1 MENKDFS
8 SVLSAVQAAALNDEV
23 NLTCDRIEALAG
35 GHGMVNMALFSV
47 ADVIVEELQKGQ
59 SLEVKF
65 SNARKLPV
73 DEIMKKAIEAAKAAG
88 ADGANAAL
96 IVAGMMYLA
105 GSAAQVGVP
114 AGNRK
119 LGATARMLAGV
130 DRSGVA
136 AIPTTKMN
144 SKVSAFPAVL
154 AIYEAIRNGELSPVD
169 GKNIP
174 PFVGGAIYGHSALGE
189 DYVWPAL
196 AKRGAEI
203 GTKAM
208 LDAMHG
214 IGIGGNAF
222 QAAILGSAAI
232 LEIIHPDAEVPE
244 ECGTYGRTSS
254 VYLVGKAAAE
264 TAGLPPK
271 LHMRITGEE
280 YDTAHVVGDAGLI
293 LKDIGAPSVIGM
305 MAFAEI
311 FACFQ
316 ERICG
321 GSGGAHNPPLGH
333 MTGYTV
339 CAVKALQA
347 GMDPDEIGRAIVN
360 DRSTDVVSPYPA
372 AFSIYAVAK
381 KAAELHNGPVT
392 RLLTDATLP
401 YVTRLIYQKAART
414 YEGLGHGKTLGQI
427 VKELD
432 DERVSD
438 AERYGA
444 RYWKKLAGR
453 DVTVKYLK
461 IENAARRSAKLVQK
475 YLAFDPLITV
485 EVTEGEK
492 HAVLE
497 HFTDQVIPKVCLG
510 EAPELAWAVAIAAP
524 ITSELVLSGNMIL
537 NVVIPAAVAA
547 VLGYAPIDEAAA
559 EAEKAAYITA
569 GIPGCKA
576 AAKKTAKLACK
587 IYDTL
592 SIEGDIW

>member
-1 MENKDFS
+1 MERKEFS
-8 SVLSAVQAAALNDEV
+8 SVFAAVEAAALNDVV
-23 NLTCDRIEALAG
+23 NLTSDRIEALAG

-65 SNARKLPV
+65 ANVRRLPV
-73 DEIMKKAIEAAKAAG
+73 DEIMKKAIDAAKAAG

-96 IVAGMMYLA
+96 IAASMMYLA

-130 DRSGVA
+130 DRCGVSA
-136 AIPTTKMN
+136 VPTTKMN
-144 SKVSAFPAVL
+144 SKVSAFPAVC
-154 AIYEAIRNGELSPVD
+154 AIYEAIRKGELSPVD

-189 DYVWPAL
+189 DYIWPAL
-196 AKRGAEI
+196 AKKGAQI
-203 GTKAM
+203 GTQAM
-208 LDAMHG
+208 LEAMHG

-222 QAAILGSAAI
+222 QAAVLGSAAI

-264 TAGLPPK
+264 AAGLPPK

-280 YDTAHVVGDAGLI
+280 YDTAHVVGDVGLI
-293 LKDIGAPSVIGM
+293 LKDIGGPSVIGM
-305 MAFAEI
+305 MSFAEV

-333 MTGYTV
+333 MTGYTMCV
-339 CAVKALQA
+339 IKALQA
-347 GMDPDEIGRAIVN
+347 GMTPEEIGPAVME
-360 DRSTDVVSPYPA
+360 DRSTDVVNPYPA
-372 AFSIYAVAK
+372 PFSIYAVAK
-381 KAAELHNGPVT
+381 KASELHNGPVT
-392 RLLTDATLP
+392 RLLVDASLP
-401 YVTRLIYQKAART
+401 YVAKLIYQKGLAT
-414 YEGLGHGKTLGQI
+414 YEGLNQGRTLADI
-427 VKELD
+427 VRQMD
-432 DERVSD
+432 DERVAD
-438 AERYGA
+438 IETYGA
-444 RYWKKLAGR
+444 KYWKKLAGR

-461 IENAARRSAKLVQK
+461 IENAARRTSKLVKK

-492 HAVLE
+492 HVVME
-497 HFTDQVIPKVCLG
+497 HFTDQVIPQVCLG
-510 EAPELAWAVAIAAP
+510 ERPDLAWATEIAAP
-524 ITSELVLSGNMIL
+524 LTSEVVLSGNMIL
-537 NVVIPAAVAA
+537 NVVIPAAMASVM
-547 VLGYAPIDEAAA
+547 GYASIDDAAA

-569 GIPGCKA
+569 GIPGPKM
-576 AAKKTAKLACK
+576 AAKKAAKLACE
-587 IYDTL
+587 IYRALTGL
-592 SIEGDIW
+592 ECP

>member
-1 MENKDFS
+1 MERKEFS
-8 SVLSAVQAAALNDEV
+8 SVFAAVEAAALNDVV
-23 NLTCDRIEALAG
+23 NLTSDRIEALAG

-65 SNARKLPV
+65 ANVRSLPV
-73 DEIMKKAIEAAKAAG
+73 DEIMKKAIDAAKAAG

-96 IVAGMMYLA
+96 IAASMMYLA

-130 DRSGVA
+130 DRCGVSA
-136 AIPTTKMN
+136 VPTTKMN
-144 SKVSAFPAVL
+144 SKVSAFPAVC
-154 AIYEAIRNGELSPVD
+154 AIYEAIRKGELSPVD

-189 DYVWPAL
+189 DYIWPAL
-196 AKRGAEI
+196 AKKGAQI
-203 GTKAM
+203 GTQAM
-208 LDAMHG
+208 LEAMHG

-222 QAAILGSAAI
+222 QAAVLGSAAI

-264 TAGLPPK
+264 AAGLPPK

-280 YDTAHVVGDAGLI
+280 YDTAHVVGDVGLI
-293 LKDIGAPSVIGM
+293 LKDIGGPSVIGM
-305 MAFAEI
+305 MSFAEV

-333 MTGYTV
+333 MTCYTMCV
-339 CAVKALQA
+339 IKALQA
-347 GMDPDEIGRAIVN
+347 GMTPEEIGPAVME
-360 DRSTDVVSPYPA
+360 DRSTDVVNPYPA
-372 AFSIYAVAK
+372 PFSIYAVAK
-381 KAAELHNGPVT
+381 KASELHNGPVT
-392 RLLTDATLP
+392 RLLVDASLP
-401 YVTRLIYQKAART
+401 YVAKLIYQKGFAT
-414 YEGLGHGKTLGQI
+414 YEGLNQGRTLADI
-427 VKELD
+427 VRQMD
-432 DERVSD
+432 DERVAD
-438 AERYGA
+438 IETYGA
-444 RYWKKLAGR
+444 KYWKKLAGR

-461 IENAARRSAKLVQK
+461 IENAARRTSKLVKK

-492 HAVLE
+492 HVVME
-497 HFTDQVIPKVCLG
+497 HFTDQVIPQVCLG
-510 EAPELAWAVAIAAP
+510 ERPDLAWATEIAAP
-524 ITSELVLSGNMIL
+524 LTSEVVLSGNMIL
-537 NVVIPAAVAA
+537 NVVIPAAMASVM
-547 VLGYAPIDEAAA
+547 GYASIDDAAA

-569 GIPGCKA
+569 GIPGPKM
-576 AAKKTAKLACK
+576 AAKKAAKLACE
-587 IYDTL
+587 IYRALTGP
-592 SIEGDIW
+592 ECP

>member
-1 MENKDFS
+1 MEKKDFN

-23 NLTCDRIEALAG
+23 NLTSDRIEALAG
-35 GHGMVNMALFSV
+35 GHGMVNLALFSV
-47 ADVIVEELQKGQ
+47 ADVIWEELKKGQ

-65 SNARKLPV
+65 ANVRHLPV
-73 DEIMKKAIEAAKAAG
+73 EDIMKKAIDAAKATG

-96 IVAGMMYLA
+96 VVAGMMYLA

-130 DRSGVA
+130 DRSGVS

-144 SKVSAFPAVL
+144 SKVSAFPAVQ
-154 AIYEAIRNGELSPVD
+154 AIYEAIRKGELSPVD

-189 DYVWPAL
+189 DYIWPAL

-203 GTKAM
+203 GTQAM

-214 IGIGGNAF
+214 VGIGGNAF
-222 QAAILGSAAI
+222 QAAILGAAAI

-244 ECGTYGRTSS
+244 SEGTYGRTSS
-254 VYLVGKAAAE
+254 VYLVGKAAAKQ
-264 TAGLPPK
+264 AGLPEK

-280 YDTAHVVGDAGLI
+280 YDTGHVVGDVGLI
-293 LKDIGAPSVIGM
+293 LKDIGGPSVIGM

-311 FACFQ
+311 FACF
-316 ERICG
+316 EEHICG

-333 MTGYTV
+333 MTGYTMV
-339 CAVKALQA
+339 AIKALQA

-372 AFSIYAVAK
+372 AFSIYATAK
-381 KAAELHNGPVT
+381 KAAQLRNGPIT
-392 RLLTDATLP
+392 KLLINATLP
-401 YVTRLIYQKAART
+401 YVTRLIYQKAKTT
-414 YEGLGHGKTLGQI
+414 YDCLNEGQTLGEI
-427 VKELD
+427 VKRMD
-432 DERVSD
+432 DERVAD
-438 AERYGA
+438 AEKYGA
-444 RYWKKLAGR
+444 RYWKKIANR
-453 DVTVKYLK
+453 DITIKFLK
-461 IENAARRSAKLVQK
+461 IENAARRSANLVKK
-475 YLAFDPLITV
+475 YLAFDPLLTI
-485 EVTEGEK
+485 EVTEGDK
-492 HAVLE
+492 HVVME
-497 HFTDQVIPKVCLG
+497 HYTDQVIPKVCLG
-510 EAPELAWAVAIAAP
+510 EAPDLAWAVMIAAP

-547 VLGYAPIDEAAA
+547 VMGYASIDDAAA

-569 GIPGCKA
+569 GIPGPKM
-576 AAKKTAKLACK
+576 AAKRVSKLACQ
-587 IYDTL
+587 ISEIL
-592 SIEGDIW
+592 SIQGDLW